1 MATRKPRAPGVRR
14 RQYDTSAQQQEEQV
28 EMERI
33 DPESFLQQGAQQEAE
48 DRKIRDPEAEL
59 MAHAIPVD
67 TRKVAAQQPLEK
79 PPEAEVKPPPP
90 PPAADPL
97 DRVLSGS
104 LIDRLSQRF
113 AIKAENTAD
122 AILEA
127 GGQTLKVTFRKPHY
141 DDILWG
147 LGEIESRILLGIDIS
162 LLRGDQARQ
171 NYLKH
176 LRLCRAVVKIEDE
189 YVWDIFDETNKLRN
203 LLPNW
208 DGQNSAS
215 IPDLIKSELAVQV
228 HALLRKLHEDL
239 LFELSAA
246 VDEAFPDATEPDKPE
261 EPKGEDDEDDEEDPS

>member
-1 MATRKPRAPGVRR
+1 MTTRKPRAPGVRR
-14 RQYDTSAQQQEEQV
+14 RQYDTPQQQEPQV
-28 EMERI
+28 EMERL
-33 DPESFLQQGAQQEAE
+33 DPEAFLRQGAEQEMA
-48 DRKIRDPEAEL
+48 DRKLRDPEAEL

-67 TRKVAAQQPLEK
+67 TRKVATQQPLEK
-79 PPEAEVKPPPP
+79 KPEAEVRPPPP
-90 PPAADPL
+90 PPPSDPL

-104 LIDRLSQRF
+104 LIDRLAQRF
-113 AIKAENTAD
+113 AVKPEETKD

-127 GGQTLKVTFRKPHY
+127 GGETLKVTFRKPHY

-147 LGEIESRILLGIDIS
+147 LGEIESRILLGVDIS

-176 LRLCRAVVKIEDE
+176 IRLCRAVVKVEDE
-189 YVWDIFDETNKLRN
+189 YVWDIFDETSKLRN

-208 DGQNSAS
+208 DGQTSTM

-239 LFELSAA
+239 LFELAGA
-246 VDEAFPDATEPDKPE
+246 VEEAFQDATEPDVP
-261 EPKGEDDEDDEEDPS
+261 DESAGDEGDEGDEEDPS